1 MINNRKDLVWREN
14 EKIKSFKKH
23 SDAVY
28 NDICKNDFPL
38 VTLPYLTRVLT
49 VDGYAV
55 VSYVKSAM
63 VYMQIFMDFGFLLSA
78 TKDIVLAGGNKEA
91 VSEILGETLQAK
103 ILLAICGFVIVLVAC
118 LAIPLL
124 RENMLYTF
132 FAYIAVAMTILLPDF
147 LFRGIEKMQNITIRF
162 IIMRGIATALTF
174 VCIKDDNQLML
185 IPVLDI
191 IGTIA
196 AVVWTW
202 FEVKS

>member
-1 MINNRKDLVWREN
+1 MKRSKVLKNTVMLYIMTFAKMI
-14 EKIKSFKKH
+14 
-23 SDAVY
+23 
-28 NDICKNDFPL
+28 FPL

-174 VCIKDDNQLML
+174 VCIKDDHQLML

-202 FEVKS
+202 FEVKKLGFKII